1 MEKSEFDKL
10 SKQLDEKERQEL
22 LSKISEKSGK
32 KKVEE
37 NPAFKKVN
45 ANLNKTQQL
54 SIARK
59 EFDNKSFIDKLM
71 IMLRAV
77 FSGRKKEDVIINE
90 KLSKI
95 KREIQNK
102 YYHLINL
109 ETNVLSYRFLNLI
122 LELVDATQKVIPI
135 VKLYFEDE
143 KYYNSFLA
151 YVLESQFNA
160 ATNSSYEEAKP
171 QSLKIDA
178 NSIFDC
184 NIYLKE
190 KERRIKNFFSNIEK
204 SVFENFINGVYSFDK
219 LIRLINYNYLDLI
232 RDFSMTNPKDKV
244 TPNNT
249 ALFKSVD
256 FKLEQLYILVN
267 DINFTEDSVI
277 FLNDFIE
284 YSKKNPISESIAILK
299 QNFVADD
306 VDKFYNVIDAAN
318 DFLKKVPL
326 QKIFQ
331 YYRKDILYQPRS
343 FIYTKNFLEIY
354 KGIKKAEFDE
364 LWETYYMELRKQNLA
379 KLVSEAYPDFNFD
392 SLENFSVKLYN
403 QFEKFFNKKAPS
415 IYYLNLFNYF
425 LTNLYKN
432 GLESALNKIIIEGN
446 FIEEQVKFHLSGA
459 YHSFNNNYQKIN
471 EFDTKLSY
479 ENEYGKKIMYYIAKL
494 SRDEDADM
502 RKQASILIDD
512 IINQSNNIV
521 KDMNNS
527 LNHIKNFFYSI
538 TDPKG
543 GKQITNIDSIK
554 LGVPNVIQYVEKIN
568 DYMNK
573 FYKIYRRIESVY

>member
-71 IMLRAV
+71 IMLKAV

-178 NSIFDC
+178 NSIFDR

-318 DFLKKVPL
+318 DFLKTVPL

-331 YYRKDILYQPRS
+331 YY
-343 FIYTKNFLEIY
+343 
-354 KGIKKAEFDE
+354 
-364 LWETYYMELRKQNLA
+364 
-379 KLVSEAYPDFNFD
+379 
-392 SLENFSVKLYN
+392 
-403 QFEKFFNKKAPS
+403 
-415 IYYLNLFNYF
+415 
-425 LTNLYKN
+425 
-432 GLESALNKIIIEGN
+432 
-446 FIEEQVKFHLSGA
+446 
-459 YHSFNNNYQKIN
+459 
-471 EFDTKLSY
+471 
-479 ENEYGKKIMYYIAKL
+479 
-494 SRDEDADM
+494 
-502 RKQASILIDD
+502 
-512 IINQSNNIV
+512 
-521 KDMNNS
+521 
-527 LNHIKNFFYSI
+527 
-538 TDPKG
+538 
-543 GKQITNIDSIK
+543 
-554 LGVPNVIQYVEKIN
+554 
-568 DYMNK
+568 
-573 FYKIYRRIESVY
+573 

>member
-10 SKQLDEKERQEL
+10 SKQLDEKERLEL
-22 LSKISEKSGK
+22 LSKISEKSDK
-32 KKVEE
+32 KKVED
-37 NPAFKKVN
+37 NPAFKKINVN
-45 ANLNKTQQL
+45 PNSIQQL
-54 SIARK
+54 NIAKK

-95 KREIQNK
+95 KRDIQNK

-143 KYYNSFLA
+143 KYYNNFLA
-151 YVLESQFNA
+151 YVLESQFNDV
-160 ATNSSYEEAKP
+160 TNITYEEAKP

-178 NSIFDC
+178 NSIFDR

-219 LIRLINYNYLDLI
+219 LIRLINYNYLDLLH
-232 RDFSMTNPKDKV
+232 DFSFTNPKDKV

-249 ALFKSVD
+249 ALFKSID
-256 FKLEQLYILVN
+256 FKLEQLYILLS
-267 DINFTEDSVI
+267 DINFSEDSII
-277 FLNDFIE
+277 FINDFIE
-284 YSKKNPISESIAILK
+284 FSKKNPISESIAVLK
-299 QNFVADD
+299 QNFVAAD
-306 VDKFYNVIDAAN
+306 VDKFYNVIDVAN
-318 DFLKKVPL
+318 DFMKKAPL

-343 FIYTKNFLEIY
+343 FVYTKNFLEIY
-354 KGIKKAEFDE
+354 KGLKKGEIDD
-364 LWETYYMELRKQNLA
+364 LWDSYYTELRKQNLA

-392 SLENFSVKLYN
+392 SLENFNIKLYN

-415 IYYLNLFNYF
+415 IYYLNLFSYF
-425 LTNLYKN
+425 LTNFYKN
-432 GLESALNKIIIEGN
+432 SLESALNKILIDGN
-446 FIEEQVKFHLSGA
+446 FVDEQVKFHLSGA
-459 YHSFNNNYQKIN
+459 YHSFNNNYQKIA

-479 ENEYGKKIMYYIAKL
+479 ENEYGKKVMYYIAKL

-502 RKQASILIDD
+502 RKQALSLIDD
-512 IINQSNNIV
+512 IINQSNNIA
-521 KDMNNS
+521 KDMNNAI
-527 LNHIKNFFYSI
+527 NNIKNFFSSI
-538 TDPKG
+538 TDLKG
-543 GKQITNIDSIK
+543 EKQINNIDSIK
-554 LGVPNVIQYVEKIN
+554 LGVPNVIQFVEKIN
-568 DYMNK
+568 DYLNK
-573 FYKIYRRIESVY
+573 FSRVYKRIENIY